1 MDARTRLRHDH
12 RRPLLDVCTE
22 GAVRRP
28 FISVSRRQGHDTVM
42 DLEARKSREV
52 AGGLVA
58 LKSQAGNWTRVIE
71 GICRQVEEE
80 MSGPTSR
87 VQADWYKM
95 LLYSEGDFFEVHKDT
110 QRSNDHFASLL
121 VFLPTEYTGG
131 DFLLH
136 DDGEF
141 DGERFNRETQ
151 DALGHQQARWIA
163 FYSRHCPQRQA
174 CSVGISPRA
183 RLQLAPSRDRGEVQ
197 EGRPVGAPIAAAG
210 GWHEGALQLS
220 PGQRVVGVS
229 AIARVHSLEYDASSP
244 QRHRQRPLPAAFS
257 AFRLRHPSIVRVP
270 VVRRRPQNQPRR

>member
-163 FYSRHCPQRQA
+163 FYSDIVHSVKPVLSGYRLALAYNLRRHETGERFKKDGP
-174 CSVGISPRA
+174 
-183 RLQLAPSRDRGEVQ
+183 LAP
-197 EGRPVGAPIAAAG
+197 P
-210 GWHEGALQLS
+210 LQRLVD
-220 PGQRVVGVS
+220 GMKE
-229 AIARVHSLEYDASSP
+229 HFNSP
-244 QRHRQRPLPAAFS
+244 QANES
-257 AFRLRHPSIVRVP
+257 
-270 VVRRRPQNQPRR
+270 